1 MKLGAR
7 ERRAVT
13 GKVRYGGFAKA
24 TSNQRGPDDRGQNG
38 ACRAAAAICRPSSWS
53 IALERGRRLG
63 PNLVGSSPDSPLEG
77 AGFELGPTFVC
88 SAAFGVK
95 KAPKPRS
102 SCRGL
107 LALGVSPTHR
117 GSKGDSNPRSHL
129 RGAHNRR
136 SFGRASERGIPPT
149 RRSRSYSESSGASHT
164 LLQRRAEPWCL
175 NRRRQHGNFGS
186 QTGEGEKRWLETG

>member
-1 MKLGAR
+1 MPANP
-7 ERRAVT
+7 T
-13 GKVRYGGFAKA
+13 PPVRYPEGVFVEAAEQLHLRYRAEYQRESRIGSPAAEVEFAGL
-24 TSNQRGPDDRGQNG
+24 TDG
-38 ACRAAAAICRPSSWS
+38 AKGIRT
-53 IALERGRRLG
+53 
-63 PNLVGSSPDSPLEG
+63 
-77 AGFELGPTFVC
+77 FGPTFVC

-95 KAPKPRS
+95 KARKPRS

-149 RRSRSYSESSGASHT
+149 RRSRSYNESSGASRT
-164 LLQRRAEPWCL
+164 LLQRRAEPWHL
-175 NRRRQHGNFGS
+175 KRRRQHGNFGS
-186 QTGEGEKRWLETG
+186 QAGEGEKRWLETG